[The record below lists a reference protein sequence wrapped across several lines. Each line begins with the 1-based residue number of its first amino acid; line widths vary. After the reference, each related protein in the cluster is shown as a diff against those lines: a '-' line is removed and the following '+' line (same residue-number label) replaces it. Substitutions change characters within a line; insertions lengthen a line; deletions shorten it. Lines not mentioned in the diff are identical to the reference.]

1 MNMAT
6 VVLVNS
12 PFYRILQSSNNQV
25 RLQQAVLSP
34 ILERAGH
41 TVFQYNAD
49 ADRPENLRDWRAIY
63 GTPTEQYK
71 AVVKDPAHPIWR
83 EVREVL
89 EKYRPDWVGVT
100 LFSGCIEQAAR
111 IAEIAKELGAKT
123 VAGGAHPTTVGNLK
137 LGGLVRLGGRTDL
150 TPADLH
156 MKGPWDAVCIGD
168 GEDVVVDIVE
178 GRLSG
183 VIMAGNTKRLDDYPS
198 PQRDNYVG
206 PSWFRQ
212 SMLNKG
218 SMLTSRGCTARCRFC
233 AQHLVAGESM
243 RWLSPEYVMGQIREI
258 VYGYGETKL
267 TMHDDVFTLAEKRVR
282 KLCELIVREDVGL
295 DFRIETRADCLSDET
310 LDLLKRAGCTRIKL
324 GIESAVQ
331 RLLDLMNKEI
341 RMETVEDAVRR
352 IQRVGIPITANVIV
366 GYPTE
371 TNAEARQTLDWCRK
385 MKFDN
390 VSVSIY
396 TAYEGTPDHSSYGGI
411 GLDDPSEAFHTN
423 VNLLALSTVEPETVD
438 ELLALNEGRMT
449 R

>member
-1 MNMAT
+1 
-6 VVLVNS
+6 
-12 PFYRILQSSNNQV
+12 
-25 RLQQAVLSP
+25 
-34 ILERAGH
+34 
-41 TVFQYNAD
+41 
-49 ADRPENLRDWRAIY
+49 
-63 GTPTEQYK
+63 
-71 AVVKDPAHPIWR
+71 
-83 EVREVL
+83 
-89 EKYRPDWVGVT
+89 
-100 LFSGCIEQAAR
+100 
-111 IAEIAKELGAKT
+111 
-123 VAGGAHPTTVGNLK
+123 
-137 LGGLVRLGGRTDL
+137 
-150 TPADLH
+150 
-156 MKGPWDAVCIGD
+156 
-168 GEDVVVDIVE
+168 
-178 GRLSG
+178 
-183 VIMAGNTKRLDDYPS
+183 
-198 PQRDNYVG
+198 
-206 PSWFRQ
+206 
-212 SMLNKG
+212 
-218 SMLTSRGCTARCRFC
+218 
-233 AQHLVAGESM
+233 
-243 RWLSPEYVMGQIREI
+243 MGQIREI